1 MNAEKVLKSSQEQA
15 VAAWIG
21 LINQM
26 RIDDLIENLNRQ
38 DQNLDSTM
46 ESMNWALGKIEDL
59 VVANRGGSK
68 GIHGFIAEV
77 AECGLENAQSL
88 VHGDKPV
95 MEWVNDNGPADLLR
109 NGVEIQVKFVNA
121 GGKFSLDAV
130 AAHLQKYPDFLDKDG
145 IYQIPKDHL
154 DAVRS
159 LYEMP
164 KEDAAKLASS
174 TGGPSYSTWK
184 SIHEF
189 FDSSGFSIDDLEA
202 SKFEYSEVQKNAI
215 ADKMA
220 EEKSRLADESERIKK
235 DIYEE
240 HKPTPQEGAKAAA
253 AGAVLEAGTAFVI
266 SMKRHLENGKRI
278 DDLTQDDWEEIA
290 KDSGMGLVKGG
301 VRGGAVYWLNNYTA
315 TPSSVAS
322 ALVTAS
328 FGVAECAY
336 RFRSGELT
344 EIEFIERS
352 EIACLDASVSAFS
365 SFVGQVIIPIPILG
379 ALVGNA
385 VGATVYELG
394 KDFYNK
400 REAELLAHYAQEL
413 KALDTELESEY
424 AACISDLREN
434 MIKYISLLEKAFSS
448 NSAMAFSGSIELAA
462 SLNVPDSEI
471 LHMREEVDDFF
482 LN

>member
-1 MNAEKVLKSSQEQA
+1 MNAEKVVRSSQEQA

-38 DQNLDSTM
+38 NQNLDSAM

-59 VVANRGGSK
+59 VVTNRGGSK
-68 GIHGFIAEV
+68 GVHGFIAEV

-88 VHGDKPV
+88 VHGDKPA

-130 AAHLQKYPDFLDKDG
+130 ATHLEKYPDFLDKG
-145 IYQIPKDHL
+145 GVYQIPKDHL
-154 DAVRS
+154 DAIRS
-159 LYEMP
+159 LYKMP
-164 KEDAAKLASS
+164 REEAVKLVSS
-174 TGGPSYSTWK
+174 TGGPSYSNWK

-202 SKFEYSEVQKNAI
+202 SKFEYSEVQKNVI
-215 ADKMA
+215 ADNMA
-220 EEKSRLADESERIKK
+220 EEKIRLADESERIKK

-240 HKPTPQEGAKAAA
+240 HKPTLQEGAKAAV
-253 AGAVLEAGTAFVI
+253 AGAVLEAGTAFALSVK
-266 SMKRHLENGKRI
+266 SHLGNGKRI
-278 DDLTQDDWEEIA
+278 GDLTQDDWEEIA

-301 VRGGAVYWLNNYTA
+301 VRGGAVYGLSNYTA

-328 FGVAECAY
+328 FGVADCAY

-344 EIEFIERS
+344 EIEFIESS

-365 SFVGQVIIPIPILG
+365 SFVGQAVIPVPILG

-385 VGATVYELG
+385 VGTTVYELG
-394 KDFYNK
+394 KDFYSK
-400 REAELLAHYAQEL
+400 REAELLAHYTQEL
-413 KALDTELESEY
+413 KALDTELDCEY
-424 AACISDLREN
+424 TACINSLREN
-434 MIKYISLLEKAFSS
+434 MGTYISLLGKAFSP
-448 NSAMAFSGSIELAA
+448 NSAMAFSGSVELAA

-471 LHMREEVDDFF
+471 LHTREEVDDFF

>member
-1 MNAEKVLKSSQEQA
+1 MNVEKVVKSSQEQA

-26 RIDDLIENLNRQ
+26 RINDLIENLDRQ
-38 DQNLDSTM
+38 NQNLDSAM
-46 ESMNWALGKIEDL
+46 ESMNWALGKIGDL

-68 GIHGFIAEV
+68 GVHGFIAEV

-130 AAHLQKYPDFLDKDG
+130 AAHLDKYPDFLDKG
-145 IYQIPKDHL
+145 GVYQIPKDYL
-154 DAVRS
+154 DAVRT

-164 KEDAAKLASS
+164 REEAAKLVSS
-174 TGGPSYSTWK
+174 TGGLSYSNWK

-189 FDSSGFSIDDLEA
+189 FDSSGFNIDDLEA

-215 ADKMA
+215 TDKMA
-220 EEKSRLADESERIKK
+220 EEKIRLSDESKRVKK
-235 DIYEE
+235 DIYEK
-240 HKPTPQEGAKAAA
+240 HRPTPQEGAKAAA
-253 AGAVLEAGTAFVI
+253 AGAVLEAGTAFALSV
-266 SMKRHLENGKRI
+266 KRHLRNGKCI
-278 DDLTQDDWEEIA
+278 GDLTQDDWEEIA

-328 FGVAECAY
+328 FSVADCAY

-344 EIEFIERS
+344 EIEFIESS

-365 SFVGQVIIPIPILG
+365 SFVGQVIIPVPILG

-385 VGATVYELG
+385 VGTTVYELG
-394 KDFYNK
+394 KDFYSK

-413 KALDTELESEY
+413 EALDIELESEY
-424 AACISDLREN
+424 AACISVLREN
-434 MIKYISLLEKAFSS
+434 MSEYISLLEKAFSS
-448 NSAMAFSGSIELAA
+448 NFAVAFSGSVELAA

-471 LHMREEVDDFF
+471 LHTREEVDDFF

>member
-1 MNAEKVLKSSQEQA
+1 MNAEKVVRSSQEQA

-38 DQNLDSTM
+38 NQNLDSAM

-59 VVANRGGSK
+59 VVTNRGGSK
-68 GIHGFIAEV
+68 GVHGFIAEV

-130 AAHLQKYPDFLDKDG
+130 ATHLEKYPDFLDKG
-145 IYQIPKDHL
+145 GVYQIPKDHL
-154 DAVRS
+154 DAIRS

-164 KEDAAKLASS
+164 REEAVKLVSS
-174 TGGPSYSTWK
+174 TGGPSYSNWK

-202 SKFEYSEVQKNAI
+202 SRFEYSEVQKNVI
-215 ADKMA
+215 ADNMA
-220 EEKSRLADESERIKK
+220 EEKIRLADESERIKK

-240 HKPTPQEGAKAAA
+240 HKPTLQEGAKAAV
-253 AGAVLEAGTAFVI
+253 AGAVLEAGTAFALSVK
-266 SMKRHLENGKRI
+266 SHLGNGKRI
-278 DDLTQDDWEEIA
+278 GDLTQDDWEEIA

-301 VRGGAVYWLNNYTA
+301 VRGGAVYGLSNYTA

-328 FGVAECAY
+328 FGVADCAY

-344 EIEFIERS
+344 EIEFIESS

-365 SFVGQVIIPIPILG
+365 SFVGQAVIPVPILG

-385 VGATVYELG
+385 VGTTVYELG
-394 KDFYNK
+394 KDFYSK
-400 REAELLAHYAQEL
+400 REAELLAHYTQEL
-413 KALDTELESEY
+413 KALDTELDCEY
-424 AACISDLREN
+424 TACINSLREN
-434 MIKYISLLEKAFSS
+434 MGTYISLLGKAFSP
-448 NSAMAFSGSIELAA
+448 NSAMAFSGSVELAA

-471 LHMREEVDDFF
+471 LHTREEVDDFF

>member
-1 MNAEKVLKSSQEQA
+1 MNAEKVVRSSQEQA

-38 DQNLDSTM
+38 NQNLDSAM

-59 VVANRGGSK
+59 VVTNRGGSK
-68 GIHGFIAEV
+68 GVHGFIAEV

-88 VHGDKPV
+88 VHGDKPA

-130 AAHLQKYPDFLDKDG
+130 ATHLEKYPDFLDKG
-145 IYQIPKDHL
+145 GVYQIPKDHL
-154 DAVRS
+154 DAIRS

-164 KEDAAKLASS
+164 REEAVKLVSS
-174 TGGPSYSTWK
+174 TGGPSYSNWK

-202 SKFEYSEVQKNAI
+202 SKFEYSEVQKNVI
-215 ADKMA
+215 ADNMA
-220 EEKSRLADESERIKK
+220 EEKIRLADESERIKK

-240 HKPTPQEGAKAAA
+240 HKPTLQEGAKAAV
-253 AGAVLEAGTAFVI
+253 AGAVLEAGTAFALSVK
-266 SMKRHLENGKRI
+266 SHLGNGKRI
-278 DDLTQDDWEEIA
+278 GDLTQDDWEEIA

-301 VRGGAVYWLNNYTA
+301 VRGGAVYGLSNYTA

-328 FGVAECAY
+328 FGVADCAY

-344 EIEFIERS
+344 EIEFIESS

-365 SFVGQVIIPIPILG
+365 SFVGQAVIPVPILG

-385 VGATVYELG
+385 VGTTVYELG
-394 KDFYNK
+394 KDFYSK
-400 REAELLAHYAQEL
+400 REAELLAHYTQEL
-413 KALDTELESEY
+413 KALDTELVCEY
-424 AACISDLREN
+424 TACINSLREN
-434 MIKYISLLEKAFSS
+434 MGTYISLLGKAFSP
-448 NSAMAFSGSIELAA
+448 NSAMAFSGSVELAA

-471 LHMREEVDDFF
+471 LHTREEVDDFF

>member
-1 MNAEKVLKSSQEQA
+1 MNAEKIVKSTQEQA

-26 RIDDLIENLNRQ
+26 RIDDLIEDLNRQ
-38 DQNLDSTM
+38 DQNLDSAM

-59 VVANRGGSK
+59 VVANRGGNK
-68 GIHGFIAEV
+68 GVHGFIAEV

-130 AAHLQKYPDFLDKDG
+130 AAHF
-145 IYQIPKDHL
+145 PKDHL

-164 KEDAAKLASS
+164 KEEAAKLASS
-174 TGGPSYSTWK
+174 TGGPSYSTWR

-220 EEKSRLADESERIKK
+220 EEKSKLADESERIKK

-240 HKPTPQEGAKAAA
+240 HKPTPQEDAKAAA
-253 AGAVLEAGTAFVI
+253 AGAVLEAGTAFAI
-266 SMKRHLENGKRI
+266 SMKRHLVNGKRI
-278 DDLTQDDWEEIA
+278 GDLTQDDWEEIA
-290 KDSGMGLVKGG
+290 IDSGMGLVKGG
-301 VRGGAVYWLNNYTA
+301 VRGGAVYWLNNYTV

-336 RFRSGELT
+336 GFRSGELT
-344 EIEFIERS
+344 EIEFIENS

-365 SFVGQVIIPIPILG
+365 SFVGQVAIPIPVLG

-385 VGATVYELG
+385 VGTTVYELG

-413 KALDTELESEY
+413 KALDTELDGEY
-424 AACISDLREN
+424 AACISGLREN
-434 MIKYISLLEKAFSS
+434 MSEYISLLEKAFSP
-448 NSAMAFSGSIELAA
+448 NAAMAFSGSVELAV
-462 SLNVPDSEI
+462 SLNVPDGEI
-471 LHMREEVDDFF
+471 LHTLEEVDDFF

>member
-1 MNAEKVLKSSQEQA
+1 MNTEKVVKSTPEQA

-21 LINQM
+21 LLTPM

-38 DQNLDSTM
+38 DQNLDSAM

-59 VVANRGGSK
+59 VVANRGGNK
-68 GIHGFIAEV
+68 GVHGFIAEV

-88 VHGDKPV
+88 VHGNKPA
-95 MEWVNDNGPADLLR
+95 MEWVNDNG
-109 NGVEIQVKFVNA
+109 GEIQVKFVNA

-130 AAHLQKYPDFLDKDG
+130 ATHRQKYPDFLDNDG

-164 KEDAAKLASS
+164 KEEAAKLASS

-220 EEKSRLADESERIKK
+220 EEKSKLADESERIKK
-235 DIYEE
+235 GIYEE

-253 AGAVLEAGTAFVI
+253 AGAVLEAGTAFAI
-266 SMKRHLENGKRI
+266 SMKRHLGNGKRI
-278 DDLTQDDWEEIA
+278 GDLTQDDWAEIA

-344 EIEFIERS
+344 EIEFIESS
-352 EIACLDASVSAFS
+352 EIACLDASGSAFS
-365 SFVGQVIIPIPILG
+365 SFVGQAIIPVPVLG

-385 VGATVYELG
+385 VGTTVYELG
-394 KDFYNK
+394 KDFYDK
-400 REAELLAHYAQEL
+400 REVELLARYAQEL
-413 KALDTELESEY
+413 KALDTELDGEY
-424 AACISDLREN
+424 AACISGLREN
-434 MIKYISLLEKAFSS
+434 MSEYISLLEKAFSP
-448 NSAMAFSGSIELAA
+448 NAAMAFSGSVELAT
-462 SLNVPDSEI
+462 SLNVPEDEI
-471 LHMREEVDDFF
+471 LHTREEVDDFF

>member
-1 MNAEKVLKSSQEQA
+1 MNAEKVVRSSQEQA

-38 DQNLDSTM
+38 NQNLDSAM

-59 VVANRGGSK
+59 VVTNRGGSK
-68 GIHGFIAEV
+68 GVHGFIAEV

-130 AAHLQKYPDFLDKDG
+130 AAHLEKYPDFLDKG
-145 IYQIPKDHL
+145 GVYQIPKDHL
-154 DAVRS
+154 DAIRS

-164 KEDAAKLASS
+164 REEAVKLVSS
-174 TGGPSYSTWK
+174 TGGPSYSNWK

-189 FDSSGFSIDDLEA
+189 FDSSGFSIDDLED
-202 SKFEYSEVQKNAI
+202 SKFEYSEVQKNVI
-215 ADKMA
+215 ADNMA
-220 EEKSRLADESERIKK
+220 EEKIRLADESERIKK

-240 HKPTPQEGAKAAA
+240 HKPTLQEGAKAAV
-253 AGAVLEAGTAFVI
+253 AGAVLEAGTAFALSVK
-266 SMKRHLENGKRI
+266 SHLGNGKRI
-278 DDLTQDDWEEIA
+278 GDLTQDDWEEIA

-301 VRGGAVYWLNNYTA
+301 VRGGAVYGLSNYTA

-328 FGVAECAY
+328 FGVADCAY

-344 EIEFIERS
+344 EIEFIESS

-365 SFVGQVIIPIPILG
+365 SFVGQAVIPVPILG

-385 VGATVYELG
+385 VGTTVYELG
-394 KDFYNK
+394 KDFYSK
-400 REAELLAHYAQEL
+400 REAELLAHYTQEL
-413 KALDTELESEY
+413 KALDTELDCEY
-424 AACISDLREN
+424 TACINSLREN
-434 MIKYISLLEKAFSS
+434 MGTYISLLGKAFSP
-448 NSAMAFSGSIELAA
+448 NSAMAFSGSVELAA

-471 LHMREEVDDFF
+471 LHTREEVDDFF

>member
-1 MNAEKVLKSSQEQA
+1 MNAEKVVRSSQEQA

-26 RIDDLIENLNRQ
+26 RIDGLIENLNRQ
-38 DQNLDSTM
+38 DQNLDSAM

-59 VVANRGGSK
+59 VVANRGGGK
-68 GIHGFIAEV
+68 GVHGFIAEV

-88 VHGDKPV
+88 IHGDKPV

-121 GGKFSLDAV
+121 GGKFSLNAV
-130 AAHLQKYPDFLDKDG
+130 AAHLEKYPDFLDKG
-145 IYQIPKDHL
+145 GVYQIPKDYL
-154 DAVRS
+154 DAVRT

-164 KEDAAKLASS
+164 REEAAKLVSS
-174 TGGPSYSTWK
+174 TGGPSYSNWK

-220 EEKSRLADESERIKK
+220 EEKTRLTDESEQIKK
-235 DIYEE
+235 DIHEE
-240 HKPTPQEGAKAAA
+240 HRPAPQEGAKAVA
-253 AGAVLEAGTAFVI
+253 AGAVLEAGTAFALSV
-266 SMKRHLENGKRI
+266 KRHLGNGKRI
-278 DDLTQDDWEEIA
+278 GDLTQDDWEEIA

-328 FGVAECAY
+328 FGVADCAY

-344 EIEFIERS
+344 EIEFIESS

-365 SFVGQVIIPIPILG
+365 SFVGQAIIPVPILG
-379 ALVGNA
+379 SLVGNA
-385 VGATVYELG
+385 VGTTAYELG
-394 KDFYNK
+394 KDFYSK
-400 REAELLAHYAQEL
+400 REAELLANYAQEL
-413 KALDTELESEY
+413 KALDTELEGEY
-424 AACISDLREN
+424 AACINSLREN
-434 MIKYISLLEKAFSS
+434 MGEYFSLLEKGFLPECRHG
-448 NSAMAFSGSIELAA
+448 FSGSVELAA
-462 SLNVPDSEI
+462 GLNVPDGEI
-471 LHMREEVDDFF
+471 LHTREEADDFF

>member
-1 MNAEKVLKSSQEQA
+1 MNAEKVVRSSQEQA

-38 DQNLDSTM
+38 NQNLDSAM

-59 VVANRGGSK
+59 VVTNRGGSK
-68 GIHGFIAEV
+68 GVHGFIAEV

-88 VHGDKPV
+88 VHGDKPA

-130 AAHLQKYPDFLDKDG
+130 ATHLEKYPDFLDKG
-145 IYQIPKDHL
+145 GVYQIPKDHL
-154 DAVRS
+154 DAIRS

-164 KEDAAKLASS
+164 REEAVKLVSS
-174 TGGPSYSTWK
+174 TGGPSYSNWK

-202 SKFEYSEVQKNAI
+202 SKFEYSEVQKNVI
-215 ADKMA
+215 ADNMA
-220 EEKSRLADESERIKK
+220 EEKIRLADESERIKK

-240 HKPTPQEGAKAAA
+240 HKPTLQEGAKAAV
-253 AGAVLEAGTAFVI
+253 AGAVLEAGTAFALSVK
-266 SMKRHLENGKRI
+266 SHLGNGKRI
-278 DDLTQDDWEEIA
+278 GDLTQDDWEEIA

-301 VRGGAVYWLNNYTA
+301 VRGGAVYGLSNYTA

-328 FGVAECAY
+328 FGVADCAY

-344 EIEFIERS
+344 EIEFIESS
-352 EIACLDASVSAFS
+352 EIACLDASVSTFS
-365 SFVGQVIIPIPILG
+365 SFVGQAVIPVPILG

-385 VGATVYELG
+385 VGTTVYELG
-394 KDFYNK
+394 KDFYSK
-400 REAELLAHYAQEL
+400 REAELLAHYTQEL
-413 KALDTELESEY
+413 KALDTELDCEY
-424 AACISDLREN
+424 TACINSLREN
-434 MIKYISLLEKAFSS
+434 MGTYISLLGKAFSP
-448 NSAMAFSGSIELAA
+448 NSAMAFSGSVELAA

-471 LHMREEVDDFF
+471 LHTREEVDDFF

>member
-1 MNAEKVLKSSQEQA
+1 MNAEKVVKSSQEQA

-26 RIDDLIENLNRQ
+26 RIDDFIENLNRQ
-38 DQNLDSTM
+38 NQNLDSAM

-68 GIHGFIAEV
+68 GVHGFIAEV

-109 NGVEIQVKFVNA
+109 NGVKIQVKFVNA

-130 AAHLQKYPDFLDKDG
+130 AAHLEKYPDFLDKG
-145 IYQIPKDHL
+145 GVYQIPKDYL
-154 DAVRS
+154 DVVRT

-164 KEDAAKLASS
+164 REEAAKLVSS
-174 TGGPSYSTWK
+174 TGGPSYSNWK

-189 FDSSGFSIDDLEA
+189 FDSSGFSIDDIEA

-220 EEKSRLADESERIKK
+220 EEKIGLADESKRIKK
-235 DIYEE
+235 DIYEG

-253 AGAVLEAGTAFVI
+253 AGAVLEAGTAFALSV
-266 SMKRHLENGKRI
+266 KRHLGNGKCI
-278 DDLTQDDWEEIA
+278 GNLTQDDWEEIA

-328 FGVAECAY
+328 FGVADCAY

-344 EIEFIERS
+344 EIEFIESS

-365 SFVGQVIIPIPILG
+365 SFVGQAIIPVPILG
-379 ALVGNA
+379 ALVGNV
-385 VGATVYELG
+385 VGMTVYELG
-394 KDFYNK
+394 KDFYSK

-413 KALDTELESEY
+413 EDLDTELESEY
-424 AACISDLREN
+424 AACISGLREN
-434 MIKYISLLEKAFSS
+434 MSEYISLLEKAFSS
-448 NSAMAFSGSIELAA
+448 NFSVAFSSSVELAA
-462 SLNVPDSEI
+462 SLNVPNREI
-471 LHMREEVDDFF
+471 LHTREEIDDFF